1 VLVHLRQLPRLSPL
15 APPPATC
22 DDAVMPRRRPDTR
35 YIKTED
41 DVHIGYQVVGDGP
54 YDLVVSDGWLS
65 NVDANWDLPP
75 LADFLAKLAERAR
88 VIVFDRRGFGV
99 SDRPSSLESMSI
111 EKGMDDMLAVM
122 DAAGSERAAVFGFED
137 GCAVSL
143 LFAGSYPARTLGLIL
158 GAPVVSYW
166 RTEDFPWGWTRADA
180 EEWDRRIAEQWGT
193 VDFWRWNTSFI
204 DQTDEEQLAAW
215 ARYSRLCASP
225 QAALAIDQVD
235 RQIDVRSVLGQI
247 LTPTLVVAKEVDRD
261 KPFGAGPWVAEQ
273 IPSARFVEIPGS
285 EHILLADD
293 ARFFEELDRFVA
305 GIREEQAVLDRVLAT
320 VLFTDIADSTQRAV
334 ELGDRAWRELVQR
347 HHAAVR
353 SILARYRGTE
363 VDTAGDGF
371 FATFDG
377 PARAVRAAQQILGA
391 MRTLGLEVRAGVHT
405 GEVETIDGKAAG
417 VGVVIGA
424 RIGALAR
431 PSEILVSRTVRDLVA
446 GSGLTFEDA
455 GEHELKGVPDTW
467 HLYRV
472 RE

>member
-1 VLVHLRQLPRLSPL
+1 VEHLIHRSGRQRTAGCLGSILE
-15 APPPATC
+15 
-22 DDAVMPRRRPDTR
+22 AVR
-35 YIKTED
+35 K
-41 DVHIGYQVVGDGP
+41 
-54 YDLVVSDGWLS
+54 S
-65 NVDANWDLPP
+65 A
-75 LADFLAKLAERAR
+75 
-88 VIVFDRRGFGV
+88 
-99 SDRPSSLESMSI
+99 
-111 EKGMDDMLAVM
+111 
-122 DAAGSERAAVFGFED
+122 
-137 GCAVSL
+137 
-143 LFAGSYPARTLGLIL
+143 
-158 GAPVVSYW
+158 
-166 RTEDFPWGWTRADA
+166 
-180 EEWDRRIAEQWGT
+180 
-193 VDFWRWNTSFI
+193 
-204 DQTDEEQLAAW
+204 
-215 ARYSRLCASP
+215 SRL
-225 QAALAIDQVD
+225 AIEQVE

-261 KPFGAGPWVAEQ
+261 MKPGSAAPWVAEQ
-273 IPSARFVEIPGS
+273 IPSARFVEIPGP
-285 EHILLADD
+285 EHVFLADD

-320 VLFTDIADSTQRAV
+320 VLFTDIVDSTQRAV

-455 GEHELKGVPDTW
+455 GEHELKGVPDRW

-472 RE
+472 IE

>member
-1 VLVHLRQLPRLSPL
+1 
-15 APPPATC
+15 
-22 DDAVMPRRRPDTR
+22 MPRRRPDTR

-111 EKGMDDMLAVM
+111 EKGMDDMRAVM

-193 VDFWRWNTSFI
+193 VDFWRWNTSYI
-204 DQTDEEQLAAW
+204 DQADEEQLAAW

-225 QAALAIDQVD
+225 QAALAIEQVE

-261 KPFGAGPWVAEQ
+261 MKPGSAAPWVAEQ
-273 IPSARFVEIPGS
+273 IPSARFVEIPGP
-285 EHILLADD
+285 EHVFLADD

-320 VLFTDIADSTQRAV
+320 VLFTDIVDSTQRAV

-377 PARAVRAAQQILGA
+377 PARGIRCGKAIVESVRSV
-391 MRTLGLEVRAGVHT
+391 GLDVRAGLHT
-405 GEVETIDGKAAG
+405 GEVELTGDAVRGIA
-417 VGVVIGA
+417 VHTGA
-424 RIGALAR
+424 RVASQAGAG
-431 PSEILVSRTVRDLVA
+431 EVLVSQTVRDLVA
-446 GSGLTFEDA
+446 GSGIELEDRGA
-455 GEHELKGVPDTW
+455 KELKGIPGEW
-467 HLYRV
+467 RLYAV
-472 RE
+472 T